1 MSPYTWLAL
10 GGGIG
15 LVACGWMLTSMA
27 GRDADGYDTDD
38 NGPIEAAMLSAIGIT
53 LICVSPFLGWLA

>member
-15 LVACGWMLTSMA
+15 LIGCGVMLTSVA
-27 GRDADGYDTDD
+27 GRDADD
-38 NGPIEAAMLSAIGIT
+38 NDADGPIEPSILSALGVT
-53 LICVSPFLGWLA
+53 LICAAPVLGWLA